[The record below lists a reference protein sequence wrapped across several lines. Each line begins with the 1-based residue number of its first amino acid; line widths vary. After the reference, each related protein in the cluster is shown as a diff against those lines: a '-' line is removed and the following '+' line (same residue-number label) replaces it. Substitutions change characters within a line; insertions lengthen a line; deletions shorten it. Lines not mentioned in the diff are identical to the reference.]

1 VTKSDSGWARAT
13 LDEAT
18 TTGPLIV
25 AEPGAMQYPRHP
37 MKISVIGTG
46 YVGLVAAAV
55 FADFGNDV
63 LCADI
68 DAAKIESIR
77 QGKLPI
83 FEPGLQPLVEHNVAA
98 GRLRFTTSNAEA
110 AVHGDIIFMA
120 VGTPTLGSDG
130 AADLSFLYTAA
141 AEVGRNIQ
149 RHAIIVDK
157 STVPVGTAERIARI
171 VGEQTKVPF
180 VVVSN
185 PEFLKEGAAVDDFM
199 HPDRIIIGTTDEHA
213 RQTLHRLYQP
223 FCRTND
229 RMIFMDARSA
239 ELTKYA
245 CNAYLAARISFMNDM
260 ANLAD
265 SVGADIE
272 LVRRG
277 MGSDPRIGPKFLFPG
292 VGYGGSCFPKDIRA
306 VLTTARE
313 YGHNLE
319 IVASAERINEAQ
331 KLVLVRKL
339 RKQFGNNIA
348 GKTFGVWGLAFKPNT
363 DDIREAPA
371 LKIVRTLVGD
381 GARVRLHDP
390 EAGANFMAALGDSV
404 TPSCTLVADPYEA
417 AEGAHALLLVTEWRE
432 YRSPDFERL
441 KKIMAQPTLFDGR
454 NQWDRDLLESMGF
467 FYTGIGR

>member
-1 VTKSDSGWARAT
+1 
-13 LDEAT
+13 
-18 TTGPLIV
+18 
-25 AEPGAMQYPRHP
+25 

-55 FADFGNDV
+55 FADYGNDV

-68 DAAKIESIR
+68 DAAKIEGIKN
-77 QGKLPI
+77 GKLPI
-83 FEPGLQPLVEHNVAA
+83 FEPGLQPLVEHNIAA
-98 GRLRFTTSNAEA
+98 GRLHFTTSNAEA
-110 AVHGDIIFMA
+110 AVHGDIIFLA
-120 VGTPTLGSDG
+120 VGTPTLGSDS
-130 AADLSFLYTAA
+130 AADLSFLFAAA
-141 AEVGRNIQ
+141 AEIGRHLA
-149 RHAIIVDK
+149 RPAIIVDK
-157 STVPVGTAERIARI
+157 STVPVGTAERVGRI
-171 VGEQTKVPF
+171 VAEQTKQPF

-199 HPDRIIIGTTDEHA
+199 HPDRIIIGTTDEQARHA
-213 RQTLHRLYQP
+213 LHRLYQP

-229 RMIFMDARSA
+229 RILFMDARSA

-260 ANLAD
+260 ACLAD

-277 MGSDPRIGPKFLFPG
+277 MGSDPRIGNKFLYPG

-306 VLTTARE
+306 LLTTARE
-313 YGHNLE
+313 YGHTME

-339 RKQFGNNIA
+339 RKHLDHDLA

-371 LKIVRTLVGD
+371 LKIVRTLAAD
-381 GARVRLHDP
+381 GARIKLHDP
-390 EAGANFMAALGDSV
+390 EAGANFMAALGDSIA
-404 TPSCTLVADPYEA
+404 SACTLVDDPYEA
-417 AEGAHALLLVTEWRE
+417 ADGVHALLLVTEWRE

-441 KKIMAQPTLFDGR
+441 RKIMARPALFDGR
-454 NQWDRDLLESMGF
+454 NQWDRAHVENLGF
-467 FYTGIGR
+467 YYAGIGR